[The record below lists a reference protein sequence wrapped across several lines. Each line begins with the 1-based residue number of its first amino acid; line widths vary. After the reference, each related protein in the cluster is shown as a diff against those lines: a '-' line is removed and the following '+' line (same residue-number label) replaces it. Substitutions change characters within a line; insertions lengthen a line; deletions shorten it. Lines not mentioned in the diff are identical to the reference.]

1 MTVLTNVSPYFDDF
15 DEDKNFVR
23 VLFKPGV
30 AVQAR
35 ELTQSQT
42 ILQNQIKSVGNFLFK
57 DGSKVSGPAPS
68 VNLDART
75 IRLKNTDSRGTPI
88 TVSNLLNT
96 YVTTATSEVLGYV
109 EFVYEAD
116 DPVLGDPISVVISL
130 KKFNI

>member
-68 VNLDART
+68 VNLDSRT
-75 IRLKNTDSRGTPI
+75 IRLKNTGEIASG
-88 TVSNLLNT
+88 V
-96 YVTTATSEVLGYV
+96 
-109 EFVYEAD
+109 
-116 DPVLGDPISVVISL
+116 
-130 KKFNI
+130 